1 MKPLKSLSGFSIW
14 LLRIAVALFLVM
26 RYWHT
31 LKGIDVHAISLEI
44 LCICVY
50 CIFGILLLAGGIRK
64 GASLTVISG
73 LFIALFSIYFAYT
86 NFNGNWL
93 NENMLLFIFPF
104 SAGVYFL
111 ANGNK

>member
-64 GASLTVISG
+64 GAEFLVVCVPYISLS
-73 LFIALFSIYFAYT
+73 
-86 NFNGNWL
+86 
-93 NENMLLFIFPF
+93 
-104 SAGVYFL
+104 
-111 ANGNK
+111 

>member
-1 MKPLKSLSGFSIW
+1 MKPLKSLSTFSVW
-14 LLRIAVALFLVM
+14 LLRIAVVLFLAMHYMHVI
-26 RYWHT
+26 
-31 LKGIDVHAISLEI
+31 KSIDIHAISLEI

-50 CIFGILLLAGGIRK
+50 CIFGILLLLGGIRK

-73 LFIALFSIYFAYT
+73 LFVALFSIYFAYV
-86 NFNGNWL
+86 NYNGNCL

-104 SAGVYFL
+104 SVGIYFL